1 MSGQSKVAESTDA
14 AAANARAL
22 PISNARWSAKGGGH
36 VVLPLSVRRT
46 NLILYGV
53 QKPSRRASM
62 TSTGRRGRPGA
73 GRTLSEDEILDATLS
88 LLDEGGVGRGV
99 GARHRGAG
107 RGGPERGVHLLP
119 GQDGRA
125 ERAGRAAARRGRP
138 GGARGPQ
145 HAVAGAGGVRRA
157 RAAEPV
163 DGPPGCGH
171 PDDRRPD
178 GGPERAGHRGA
189 AARAAGRRRGW
200 TRPRRRGR
208 PTCSSPTCSARWRW
222 RSRSWP
228 SRARRRR
235 SRSGWPRG

>member
-22 PISNARWSAKGGGH
+22 PISNAPVVGEGWWSCRPPVICTAYKFNT
-36 VVLPLSVRRT
+36 VRRT
-46 NLILYGV
+46 ETVKEGV
-53 QKPSRRASM
+53 DDQHGPQ
-62 TSTGRRGRPGA
+62 GRPGA